1 MTSSQTVKQTQQIQ
15 VEQPNKVQPKQQQQ
29 QQKHIRLVQ
38 VSKNL
43 LGQFNNNLYYMNN
56 IFCSEILIGN
66 NLYYLETIFFFH
78 TSFVP
83 LKSKAS
89 L

>member
-43 LGQFNNNLYYMNN
+43 LGQFNNNLYCMNN

-66 NLYYLETIFFFH
+66 NLYYLETIFFH